1 MVNLGLYILDE
12 THKLTEIHRNEPL
25 EIISP
30 HCVLLLFTSD
40 MTFTMGPKV
49 FVSSDISMQL
59 PNIYFRK
66 IFSIS
71 N

>member
-40 MTFTMGPKV
+40 MTFTMGPKAL
-49 FVSSDISMQL
+49 FL
-59 PNIYFRK
+59 HT
-66 IFSIS
+66 
-71 N
+71 